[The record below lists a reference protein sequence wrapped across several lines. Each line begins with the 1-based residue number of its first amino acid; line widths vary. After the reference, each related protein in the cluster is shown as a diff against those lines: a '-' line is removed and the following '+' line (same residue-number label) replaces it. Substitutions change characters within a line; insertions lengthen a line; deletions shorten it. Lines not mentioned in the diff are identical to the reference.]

1 MCTLFLFINHFES
14 FPILLI
20 SNRDEYRK
28 RKARMI
34 NGWNQTMTV
43 YGNTVF
49 GPRDDSKGG
58 TWFACQNIAKPRW
71 AIITNIR
78 DLSSFKDNLQSRG
91 EIIPHFLNST
101 LNCVEYVNYLK
112 DKKSNYNYFNLIFS
126 DSETIYYYN
135 SKENS
140 AKKIGDIADK
150 EKYIY
155 GLSNGSLDE
164 KWPKVE
170 ENKAK
175 FFSYTNSFQK
185 NKKSIEELWNYF
197 KNEMMNSK
205 KYDIKLLPKTGVSQ
219 EKEIFLSSLFIP
231 GSEYGTRTTI
241 LFAIS
246 QDQGLNFCEQTYN
259 YNAQV
264 DEEKIITAKFYR

>member
-20 SNRDEYRK
+20 SNRDEYRG

-34 NGWNQTMTV
+34 NGWNHSLTE
-43 YGNTVF
+43 YGNSVF
-49 GPRDDSKGG
+49 SPRDDSKRG
-58 TWFACQNIAKPRW
+58 TWFACQNKIKTRW

-78 DLSSFKDNLQSRG
+78 DLRSFKKDLRSRG
-91 EIIPHFLNST
+91 EIIPHFLSSN
-101 LNCVEYVNYLK
+101 LNCSDYVKYLEQNN
-112 DKKSNYNYFNLIFS
+112 DNYNYFNLIFS

-135 SKENS
+135 SKEKL
-140 AKKIGDIADK
+140 AKKIANTSTK

-164 KWPKVE
+164 KWPKVV
-170 ENKAK
+170 ENKSK
-175 FFSYTNSFQK
+175 FLSFVNSFQ
-185 NKKSIEELWNYF
+185 NRKKSIADLWNYF

-205 KYDIKLLPKTGVSQ
+205 KYELSLLPKTGVSEEQ
-219 EKEIFLSSLFIP
+219 EIFLSSLFIS
-231 GSEYGTRTTI
+231 GKEYGTRTTI

-246 QDQGLNFCEQTYN
+246 QDESLNIFEQSYN
-259 YNAQV
+259 NNALI
-264 DEEKIITAKFYR
+264 DEEKIITAKFFR